1 MKIEQLAIN
10 VISLRGD
17 YETLVEASY
26 QASFKAVEF
35 NVGVVRQYLE
45 TGATLAEAKRLLD
58 ERGLRCIGGF
68 EDNLTL
74 YTSPEEVFANRE
86 KLVSTAHLL
95 AELGAQSQVV
105 GTDYRQIGELE
116 NPVERYGE
124 AFGELASQV
133 APLGIDLLMEFNWGA
148 VKTLPLAAQIA
159 RQSGAKNMGV
169 LFDPA
174 HFYCTPT
181 KMSDLTPENLE
192 YVRHVHVNNMRRK
205 PAELSDCNSDRLLPD
220 DPQGAL
226 DLRALFAPIESN
238 GYSGFFSIEMF
249 SEELWALSPNEAAKR
264 LYKAASAL
272 CD

>member
-10 VISLRGD
+10 AISLRGD
-17 YETLVEASY
+17 FRELADACCEAG
-26 QASFKAVEF
+26 FKAVEF
-35 NVGVVRQYLE
+35 PAWQVRTFLE
-45 TGATLAEAKRLLD
+45 TGATLADAKRLLD

-74 YTSPEEVFANRE
+74 YASPEEVAANRE
-86 KLVSTAHLL
+86 KLIGTAQLI
-95 AELGAQSQVV
+95 AELGATTQIV
-105 GTDYRQIGELE
+105 GTDYLDITELE
-116 NPVERYGE
+116 NPTERYSQ
-124 AFGELASQV
+124 AFGELAAQV
-133 APLGIDLLMEFNWGA
+133 APLGIDLLLEFNWGA

-181 KMSDLTPENLE
+181 KFSDLTPENLE
-192 YVRHVHVNNMRRK
+192 NVRHVHVNNMKRK

-220 DPQGAL
+220 DPNGAL
-226 DLRALFAPIESN
+226 DLRALFAPVEAN
-238 GYSGFFSIEMF
+238 GYKGMFSVEMF
-249 SEELWALSPNEAAKR
+249 SEELWAMPPKEAAKR
-264 LYKAASAL
+264 IYQAALVL